1 MNGAAGQNRVL
12 GMTLVWLCLIWV
24 FLSVTVAT
32 LPLRMQ
38 YIPGAIL
45 LVAGPVL
52 IILIGFEVGVVFSLL
67 GLAAFVSMFRN
78 PLRFVLAK
86 LRGKEFHVPGDEK
99 HPEVPR

>member
-52 IILIGFEVGVVFSLL
+52 IGFEVGVVFSLL